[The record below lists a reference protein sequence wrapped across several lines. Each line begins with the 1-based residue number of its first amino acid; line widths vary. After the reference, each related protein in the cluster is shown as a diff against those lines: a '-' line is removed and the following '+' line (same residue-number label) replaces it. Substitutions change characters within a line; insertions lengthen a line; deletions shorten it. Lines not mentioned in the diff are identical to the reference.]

1 MKTEYQ
7 RALQSA
13 AKELKSLDEKVHALE
28 CQRAK
33 LRQVIAVL
41 QSLLGQPTSKNQTL
55 TDAMIDFVR
64 AKDGYAPTADVMDGL
79 LARGYSVH
87 PRSVATILSK
97 LVREKQFR
105 KGPEGGYKW
114 AGSPTSTGKI
124 DFRPVKSMLR
134 TKAVSDSPSPRI
146 PFRSAKNR
154 S

>member
-7 RALQSA
+7 RALQGA
-13 AKELKSLDEKVHALE
+13 AKELKSLDEKVHAME

-33 LRQVIAVL
+33 LRQAIAIL
-41 QSLLGQPTSKNQTL
+41 QSLLGQPICKNQTL

-64 AKDGYAPTADVMDGL
+64 ARDGYTPTADAMDGL

-87 PRSVATILSK
+87 SRSVATILSK

-114 AGSPTSTGKI
+114 AGIPSLTGKI

-134 TKAVSDSPSPRI
+134 LKVKADRDYPASKLP
-146 PFRSAKNR
+146 NR
-154 S
+154 STTN